1 MLATRTL
8 GKIAITS
15 NISAPSFTSS
25 GHPSEFP
32 KIANPMAALK
42 LTQRRSARQRG
53 VALVIV
59 MAILALILVT
69 VVAFL
74 STATIERGTAK
85 AFTNN
90 LQSKLAAESGLAA
103 AIQTLTRTPSGST
116 KAITQNDLFVVV
128 RSENADA
135 VPYYSVG
142 LAREEAGSGDTTGN
156 LPSQRQID
164 YLPLVSGGVAQSGI
178 GGDKVPPVDQ
188 LLPPPY
194 AASTHAEI
202 KVYPGMPK
210 PSAKWV
216 TVEAPKPNGSALPP
230 TRIRY
235 AYWVEDLGGYLDI
248 GYNPDTVKYPAAGNA
263 DENSNRH
270 KRPYDVSGTPAEVL
284 NNRYK
289 SSPKELALYTLFSNT
304 TFPDPGN
311 TKAKVIVDDRPTIVT
326 PWTAAQATGNADAI
340 KYVATGYFFE
350 DEPVLIPRG
359 FGYKDEGKAAFHL
372 NGNLSSTQANVE
384 AIAKVIA
391 DNLPKFANARKGGLT
406 ALDYNKSIAASIID
420 YADADSD
427 ATVGTDYRGIDSYPL
442 VSEIYNSKWWKR
454 TYQQSGTFWVE
465 IQMETWVE
473 LWNMTNRT
481 VEGSVEFQLKE
492 EHPVTIGFNSYNF
505 GEPEGPYHTIV
516 HPSGPSISVTNM
528 QPNEYRVI
536 LIRRDTFQYDTGV
549 SPPLSFPP
557 STGPQSLALLG
568 TTTSKYEMKWNGKLV
583 DRANGGA
590 ARNVKSLRFSSNQS
604 AEQKWSGTIPGFAGS
619 TTPGGAGPFFNS
631 LGDPRSA
638 FVLGVAQASNDYDTN
653 GSMGGRNIRSGINL
667 PSSGP
672 DYREVKPSNWPDGGH
687 NSPTG
692 RPTGTANPA
701 AGSFAQEP
709 TKAPTFISNRGSYLT
724 GAELGN
730 IYDPGQW
737 NIIPDSN
744 RRWVD
749 ITNSTQASDR
759 YGGGFTLRIGRPEF
773 TRFDQPGVRAAQL
786 LDLFTPEKRV
796 TTRGKV
802 NVNTASRDVLR
813 ALGGGLRVNRDPDIQ
828 PQNPD
833 RTVPSNSLHADV
845 FADAV
850 IANRP
855 FLSTSQL
862 ARLACFGDPTKY
874 TTSAPTEWNDAGREE
889 YFAKVY
895 PLSAVRSRNFR
906 VFVTGQ
912 VLDRN
917 NRPIATTNRVYQ
929 IQLRP
934 DRDNTDPTNIN
945 SQAAYVVYEGTL

>member
-1 MLATRTL
+1 MNASKMRVHRNSRT
-8 GKIAITS
+8 
-15 NISAPSFTSS
+15 
-25 GHPSEFP
+25 
-32 KIANPMAALK
+32 
-42 LTQRRSARQRG
+42 QG
-53 VALVIV
+53 VTLVIV
-59 MAILALILVT
+59 LAILALILVT

-74 STATIERGTAK
+74 STATIERGTAR

-103 AIQTLTRTPSGST
+103 AIQNLTRSANGTS
-116 KAITQNDLFVVV
+116 KAISQNDLFLVV
-128 RSENADA
+128 RSESSGS

-142 LAREEAGSGDTTGN
+142 LAQENAGGDTTGN
-156 LPSQRQID
+156 PPAQHPVD
-164 YLPLVSGGVAQSGI
+164 YVPLVSGGVVQTGI
-178 GGDKVPPVDQ
+178 AGDKVPTVDQ

-194 AASTHAEI
+194 GPNTHAEI
-202 KVYPGMPK
+202 KVYPGMPS
-210 PSAKWV
+210 PAAKWV
-216 TVEAPKPNGSALPP
+216 TIEAPKSSGSALPP

-248 GYNPDTVKYPAAGNA
+248 GHDSDTVKYPAAGNT
-263 DENSNRH
+263 DENNNRH
-270 KRPYDVSGTPAEVL
+270 KRPYDVSGASSAEIL

-311 TKAKVIVDDRPTIVT
+311 TNAKVIVDDRPAILT
-326 PWTAAQATGNADAI
+326 PFTAAQATGNADVP
-340 KYVATGYFFE
+340 KYVATSYFFE
-350 DEPVLIPRG
+350 DEPMLIPRG
-359 FGYKDEGKAAFHL
+359 FGYKDEGKAAFFL
-372 NGNLSSTQANVE
+372 NGNLSSSQANVE
-384 AIAKVIA
+384 AIAKVIS

-406 ALDYNKSIAASIID
+406 VLDYNKSIAASIID
-420 YADADSD
+420 YADTDTD
-427 ATVGTDYRGIDSYPL
+427 PTVGADYRGIDSYPL

-473 LWNMTNRT
+473 LWNMTNQT
-481 VEGSVEFQLKE
+481 ISGSVKFQLKE
-492 EHPVTIGFNSYNF
+492 DHSVTVGFSAYNF
-505 GEPEGPYHTIV
+505 GEVEGANHSVEYPN
-516 HPSGPSISVTNM
+516 GQEISVGGM

-536 LIRRDTFQYDTGV
+536 LIQRELFQYDTGV
-549 SPPLSFPP
+549 SLPLTFPP
-557 STGPQSLALLG
+557 ATGSQSLALTNSYNG
-568 TTTSKYEMKWNGKLV
+568 KYEMRWKGQSSPAFQLV
-583 DRANGGA
+583 DRSNSGIE
-590 ARNVKSLRFSSNQS
+590 RRSKSLKYSTNRN
-604 AEQKWSGTIPGFAGS
+604 AEQKWSGTIPGFSGY
-619 TTPGGAGPFFNS
+619 TPAPAKFYNS

-638 FVLGVAQASNDYDTN
+638 FVLGVPQASNDYDGN
-653 GSMGGRNIRSGINL
+653 ASMGGRNYRQSITTMPPGA
-667 PSSGP
+667 
-672 DYREVKPSNWPDGGH
+672 DYREVKPSHWPDGGH
-687 NSPTG
+687 NSPVG
-692 RPTGTANPA
+692 RPPTGTADPTP
-701 AGSFAQEP
+701 GSFAQE
-709 TKAPTFISNRGSYLT
+709 TSKAPSFISNRGTYLT
-724 GAELGN
+724 AAELGN
-730 IYDPGQW
+730 IYDPAQW
-737 NIIPDSN
+737 DIVPDSN
-744 RRWVD
+744 RRWVE
-749 ITNSTQASDR
+749 ITTSTQPSNG

-828 PQNPD
+828 PPSAD
-833 RTVPSNSLHADV
+833 RTVPTNSLHADV

-855 FLSTSQL
+855 FLSTAQL

-874 TTSAPTEWNDAGREE
+874 TTGAPTEWNDAGREE

-895 PLSAVRSRNFR
+895 PLSTVRSRNFR

-934 DRDNTDPTNIN
+934 DRDTADPTNIK
-945 SQAAYVVYEGTL
+945 SQTAYVVYEGTL